1 MNLICKVKI
10 NIWERDFE
18 LNVEYDCYPGE
29 EILPAQKEAIEKFLD
44 LSTIKESREKVEK
57 YCLENNGEEIGT
69 DKIINIFK
77 YVMPKYLFVK
87 RNEKKHIVAI
97 MCNYKFDNDN
107 GIAVVFE
114 NEKFV
119 AVGDQ
124 DIIL

>member
-1 MNLICKVKI
+1 M
-10 NIWERDFE
+10 
-18 LNVEYDCYPGE
+18 LNMIVYPGE